1 MLPASEQM
9 SDRKIAKNYQFDS
22 NKLYSKGQH
31 LVQLKKIDEK
41 EEGTSYQNPEDLR
54 SITQTEEEDSDN
66 DLGKEE
72 LLLKQLDQIGNT
84 GK

>member
-1 MLPASEQM
+1 M
-9 SDRKIAKNYQFDS
+9 
-22 NKLYSKGQH
+22 
-31 LVQLKKIDEK
+31 KKIEEN
-41 EEGTSYQNPEDLR
+41 EEGTSYQNPEDQR